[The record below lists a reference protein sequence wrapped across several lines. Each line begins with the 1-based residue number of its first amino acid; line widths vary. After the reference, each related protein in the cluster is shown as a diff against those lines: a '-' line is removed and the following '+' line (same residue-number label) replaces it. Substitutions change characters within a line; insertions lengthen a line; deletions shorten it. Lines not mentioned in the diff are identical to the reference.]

1 MSTVLA
7 FSDVDVKRGHKYL
20 LKNINWSVDETDRWV
35 IVGPNGAGKTT
46 LIQVAAARMHPT
58 KGAVKILEETM
69 GRVDVFELRPRIGL
83 SSSSLNPLI
92 PELEKVINVVVTA
105 GYGVTGRWREEYDKM
120 DLRRAY
126 DLLDEWGMGALMNR
140 KYGTLSAGERK
151 RTQIAR
157 ALMTDPELMLLDE
170 PGGGLDLAG
179 REDLIKKLTELA
191 TDEYGPTTI
200 VVTHH
205 LEEIPPGFTH
215 ALLLKDAE
223 IVAAG
228 PIKETLTEEN
238 LSKTYERDLVVT
250 ERDGRYTAVAR

>member
-1 MSTVLA
+1 MSTVLE

-46 LIQVAAARMHPT
+46 LIQLAAARMHPT
-58 KGAVKILEETM
+58 KGEVKILEEKM

>member
-1 MSTVLA
+1 MSTVLE

-20 LKNINWSVDETDRWV
+20 LKNINWSVYETDRWV

-46 LIQVAAARMHPT
+46 LIQLAAARMHPT
-58 KGAVKILEETM
+58 KGEVKILEETM

>member
-1 MSTVLA
+1 MSTVLE

-46 LIQVAAARMHPT
+46 LIQLAAARMHPT
-58 KGAVKILEETM
+58 KGEVKILEETM